1 MARIKYYYDTESC
14 KYERIKVSKGDMVIN
29 FLGFLFIG
37 VIIAIGLIVVYF
49 ANFDSPK
56 EALLKKENKEL
67 ELKYDLLDKEVEQI
81 NQIMLALQERDDEI
95 YRTIFE
101 ANPIPES
108 VREAGVGGVNK
119 YQSLLEE
126 GLEREKL
133 ILGTFQKIDK
143 LKKKMYIQSKSYDEI
158 LKMANDKAIM
168 LASIPAIQPISNK
181 ELRRLASGYGMRI
194 HPIYKVRKMHT
205 GVDFSAERGTPIYAT
220 GDGVV
225 QRASYSLGGYGRQV
239 EINHGY
245 GYVTKYAHMSKFIV
259 KKGQRVKRGEIIG
272 YVGSTG
278 TSVAPHLHY
287 EVIKNNKKVNP
298 VHYFF
303 NDLTSEEYEEML
315 RISSVENQSLS

>member
-14 KYERIKVSKGDMVIN
+14 KYERIKVSKGDIFIN
-29 FLGFLFIG
+29 FLGFLFLG
-37 VIIAIGLIVVYF
+37 VIIAVGLLFVYF
-49 ANFDSPK
+49 TNFDSPK

-67 ELKYDLLDKEVEQI
+67 LLKYDLLSKELNQVENI
-81 NQIMLALQERDDEI
+81 LTALQDRDDDI

-108 VREAGVGGVNK
+108 VREAGVGGANK
-119 YQSLLEE
+119 YQALMEEDLEQE
-126 GLEREKL
+126 TL
-133 ILGTFQKIDK
+133 ILSTFQKIDK
-143 LKKKMYIQSKSYDEI
+143 IKKKMYIQSKSYDEI
-158 LKMANDKAIM
+158 LKMANDKAKM

-181 ELRRLASGYGMRI
+181 ELKRLASGYGMRI

-220 GDGVV
+220 GDGIVR
-225 QRASYSLGGYGRQV
+225 RATYSLGGYGRQV

-259 KKGQRVKRGEIIG
+259 KKGQKVKRGEIIG

-287 EVIKNNKKVNP
+287 EVIRNKKKVNP

-303 NDLTSEEYEEML
+303 NDLSAEEYEEIL
-315 RISSVENQSLS
+315 KLSSVENQSLS

>member
-14 KYERIKVSKGDMVIN
+14 KYERIKVSKGDIFIN
-29 FLGFLFIG
+29 FLGFLFLG
-37 VIIAIGLIVVYF
+37 VIVAVGLIFVYF
-49 ANFDSPK
+49 TNFDSPK
-56 EALLKKENKEL
+56 EALLKKENQEL
-67 ELKYDLLDKEVEQI
+67 ILKYELLNKEIAQVDKI
-81 NQIMLALQERDDEI
+81 LNALQTRDDDI

-101 ANPIPES
+101 ASPIPES
-108 VREAGVGGVNK
+108 VREAGVGGANK
-119 YQSLLEE
+119 YQALIDEDLEE
-126 GLEREKL
+126 ENL
-133 ILGTFQKIDK
+133 ILSVFQKIDK
-143 LKKKMYIQSKSYDEI
+143 IKKKMYIQSKSYDEI
-158 LKMANDKAIM
+158 LRMANDKAKM
-168 LASIPAIQPISNK
+168 LASIPAIQPVSNK

-220 GDGVV
+220 GDGVIK
-225 QRASYSLGGYGRQV
+225 RASFSLGGYGRQV

-259 KKGQRVKRGEIIG
+259 KKGQKVKRGEIIG

-278 TSVAPHLHY
+278 TSVAPHVHY

-303 NDLTSEEYEEML
+303 NDLSAEEFEEIL
-315 RISSVENQSLS
+315 RLSSLENQSLS

>member
-14 KYERIKVSKGDMVIN
+14 KYERIKVSKGDIFIN
-29 FLGFLFIG
+29 FLGFLFLG
-37 VIIAIGLIVVYF
+37 VIIALGLLLIYF
-49 ANFDSPK
+49 NNFDSPK
-56 EALLKKENKEL
+56 EALLKKENQEL
-67 ELKYDLLDKEVEQI
+67 LLKYDLLNQELSQVDKILTALEQ
-81 NQIMLALQERDDEI
+81 RDDDI

-108 VREAGVGGVNK
+108 VREAGVGGANK
-119 YQSLLEE
+119 YQALIEE
-126 GLEREKL
+126 GLEQEAL
-133 ILGTFQKIDK
+133 VLGTFQKIDK
-143 LKKKMYIQSKSYDEI
+143 IKKKMYIQSKSYDEI
-158 LKMANDKAIM
+158 LKMANDKAKM

-181 ELRRLASGYGMRI
+181 ELKRLASGYGMRI

-220 GDGVV
+220 GDGTVR
-225 QRASYSLGGYGRQV
+225 RASYSLGGYGRQV

-245 GYVTKYAHMSKFIV
+245 GYVTKYAHMSRFIV
-259 KKGQRVKRGEIIG
+259 KKGQKVKRGEIIG

-303 NDLTSEEYEEML
+303 NDLSAEEYEEIL
-315 RISSVENQSLS
+315 KLSSVENQSLS

>member
-14 KYERIKVSKGDMVIN
+14 KYERIKVSKGDIFIN
-29 FLGFLFIG
+29 FLGFLFLG
-37 VIIAIGLIVVYF
+37 VIIAVALLFVYF
-49 ANFDSPK
+49 TNFDSPK

-67 ELKYDLLDKEVEQI
+67 LLKYDLLSKELNQVENI
-81 NQIMLALQERDDEI
+81 LTALQDRDDDI

-108 VREAGVGGVNK
+108 VREAGVGGANK
-119 YQSLLEE
+119 YQALMEEDLEQE
-126 GLEREKL
+126 AL
-133 ILGTFQKIDK
+133 ILSTFQKIDK
-143 LKKKMYIQSKSYDEI
+143 IKKKMYIQSKSYDEI
-158 LKMANDKAIM
+158 LKMANDKAKM

-181 ELRRLASGYGMRI
+181 ELKRLASGYGMRI

-220 GDGVV
+220 GDGIVR
-225 QRASYSLGGYGRQV
+225 RATYSLGGYGRQV

-245 GYVTKYAHMSKFIV
+245 GYITKYAHMSKFIV
-259 KKGQRVKRGEIIG
+259 KKGQKVKRGEIIG

-287 EVIKNNKKVNP
+287 EVIRNKKKVNP

-303 NDLTSEEYEEML
+303 NDLSAEEYEEIL
-315 RISSVENQSLS
+315 KLSSVENQSLS

>member
-14 KYERIKVSKGDMVIN
+14 KYERIKVSKGDIFIN
-29 FLGFLFIG
+29 FLGFLFLG
-37 VIIAIGLIVVYF
+37 VVIAVVLLFVYF
-49 ANFDSPK
+49 SNFDSPK
-56 EALLKKENKEL
+56 EAILQKENSELLLKYELLNKEISQVDQILIAL
-67 ELKYDLLDKEVEQI
+67 ED
-81 NQIMLALQERDDEI
+81 RDDDI

-101 ANPIPES
+101 ASPIPES
-108 VREAGVGGVNK
+108 VREAGVGGANK
-119 YQSLLEE
+119 YQSMIEE
-126 GLEREKL
+126 GLEQEEL
-133 ILGTFQKIDK
+133 VLSTFQRIDK

-158 LKMANDKAIM
+158 LKMANDKALM

-181 ELRRLASGYGMRI
+181 ELKRLASGYGMRI

-205 GVDFSAERGTPIYAT
+205 GIDFSAERGTPIYAT

-225 QRASYSLGGYGRQV
+225 RKASYSLGGYGRQV

-245 GYVTKYAHMSKFIV
+245 GYVTKYAHMSKTIV
-259 KKGQRVKRGEIIG
+259 KEGQKVKRGEVIG

-287 EVIKNNKKVNP
+287 EVIKNSKKVNP

-303 NDLTSEEYEEML
+303 NDISAEQYEEIL
-315 RISSVENQSLS
+315 KLSSVENQSLS